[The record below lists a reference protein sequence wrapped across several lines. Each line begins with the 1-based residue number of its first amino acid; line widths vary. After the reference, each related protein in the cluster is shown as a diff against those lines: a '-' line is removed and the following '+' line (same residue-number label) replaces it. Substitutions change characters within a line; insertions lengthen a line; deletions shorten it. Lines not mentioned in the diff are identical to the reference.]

1 MVILRIWDPSNPDAL
16 KTGPK
21 KGYVEMPNVNVVMEM
36 TDMIAASRSYEANA
50 TMIEHSKSMFNAAL
64 QIGR

>member
-1 MVILRIWDPSNPDAL
+1 VYDPTHPDAH

-21 KGYVEMPNVNVVMEM
+21 AGYVEMPNVNVVTEM
-36 TDMIAASRSYEANA
+36 ADMIAVSRSYEANA
-50 TMIEHSKSMFNAAL
+50 TMIEHSKSIFNTAL